1 MSKIQVSHTILDNE
15 QFQKTDKMKG
25 IFLLITVVVFQLEVA
40 SAQQTSFTLPQV
52 IEIAQEGSFDAFRA
66 KNMYRLQEVNYKEFL
81 NELKPRAN
89 LNVTPLNYT
98 RSIQETYNSTLKRYE
113 PVEIQQL
120 TSQYNMGVTKKVG
133 ITGGSLSLNSG
144 LTRSQRYSDNN
155 TNLDFFSTPLRL
167 TYRHNFAQVNSWKW
181 KARTAPLRFKQAK
194 LEFLERQEEIA
205 GKAVNFFFSLLNA
218 QVNLEI
224 AQLNKTNADT
234 LLSMGH
240 KREAIGSITRDNM
253 YNLQLRQIN
262 AVISLNQAK
271 NTLENTRLNLCDFL
285 EIPLDSD
292 VICIPPKEVNL
303 EYIDPTLARQLANT
317 NNPNKQA
324 LLSKLIDAQQR
335 VKSARLARYG
345 VNLEAGIG
353 FNQNKD
359 NFTDA
364 FQDLLNRQ
372 NFRINLSIPLL
383 DWGDAKRRIQR
394 AKLNEKLVVKDK
406 RKREQSLLLEV
417 AQKANEFNL
426 KRSELNSAAIA
437 DTISQYAYTATQQRF
452 LLGKVNVISIN
463 DSYKAMYTAKNRYVS
478 VLRSYWQYYF
488 TMRKLC
494 LYDFERQFELMNG
507 FENLLQK
514 KN

>member
-1 MSKIQVSHTILDNE
+1 M
-15 QFQKTDKMKG
+15 
-25 IFLLITVVVFQLEVA
+25 LLFKVV
-40 SAQQTSFTLPQV
+40 SAQQTSLTLFQV
-52 IEIAQEGSFDAFRA
+52 IEMAQKESFDAFRA
-66 KNMYRLQEVNYKEFL
+66 KNMYRIQEVNYNEFL
-81 NELKPRAN
+81 NELKPRAS
-89 LNVTPLNYT
+89 LNMTPINYT

-120 TSQYNMGVTKKVG
+120 TSQYNMGVSKKVG

-155 TNLDFFSTPLRL
+155 TNLDFFSTPLSL

-194 LEFLERQEEIA
+194 LVFLEQQEGIA
-205 GKAVNFFFSLLNA
+205 GKAVALFFSLLNA
-218 QVNLEI
+218 QVNMDI
-224 AQLNKTNADT
+224 AKLNKTNADT

-253 YNLQLRQIN
+253 YNLQLRQVN
-262 AVISLNQAK
+262 AVIAFDQAK
-271 NTLENTRLNLCDFL
+271 NTLENTRLDLCDFL

-292 VICIPPKEVNL
+292 VLCIPPKAVGL
-303 EYIDPTLARQLANT
+303 EYIDPTLARQLANA

-324 LLSKLIDAQQR
+324 LLSKLIDAQR
-335 VKSARLARYG
+335 EVKSARLARYG

-353 FNQNKD
+353 LNQNKD
-359 NFTDA
+359 NLSDA
-364 FQDLLNRQ
+364 FHDLLDRQ
-372 NFRINLSIPLL
+372 NFRINLSIPLV
-383 DWGDAKRRIQR
+383 DWGDAKRRIHR
-394 AKLNEKLVVKDK
+394 AKLNEKLVIEDK
-406 RKREQSLLLEV
+406 RKKEQGLLLEV

-437 DTISQYAYTATQQRF
+437 DTISQHAYTATQQRF

-463 DSYKAMYTAKNRYVS
+463 ESYKAMYTAKNRYVN

-494 LYDFERQFELMNG
+494 LYDFEKQSELMNG
-507 FENLLQK
+507 FEILLEK
-514 KN
+514 